1 MVTARTTRIERKA
14 RTRADLLAAARH
26 VFLRRGFHVASL
38 DEIAEEAGYT
48 KGAVYSN
55 FRGKDDLFLALL
67 EEHYAQR
74 TRAYTELIFE
84 EEDLEE
90 VRRSIARYM
99 LDSYE
104 REPAWWTLI
113 SDFGTHASTD
123 PELRERLRV
132 IRERFFDALAE
143 VIERV
148 GRRHGITYTLPAKE
162 IARGNSALMR
172 GMVTDWIL
180 EPDAERAAV
189 FEEMVAAFLRGAAVP
204 LDEGSTT

>member
-1 MVTARTTRIERKA
+1 M
-14 RTRADLLAAARH
+14 
-26 VFLRRGFHVASL
+26 FLRRGFHGASL
-38 DEIAEEAGYT
+38 DEIAAEAGYT

-67 EEHYAQR
+67 EEHYARR
-74 TRAYTELIFE
+74 TGAYAELIFE
-84 EEDLEE
+84 GEDLEE
-90 VRRSIARYM
+90 VSRSIARYM

-104 REPAWWTLI
+104 REPAWWTLT

-123 PELRERLRV
+123 SELRERLRV
-132 IRERFFDALAE
+132 IRERFFDAVAE
-143 VIERV
+143 VIEKAA
-148 GRRHGITYTLPAKE
+148 RRHGITYTLPAKE

-180 EPDAERAAV
+180 APDAQRAAV
-189 FEEMVAAFLRGAAVP
+189 FEEMVAAYLRGAAVP